1 MDSFKRF
8 YAPVVLVAIL
18 ALSWTSP
25 LDAIS
30 TGQVDAGLKRA
41 LVTFATARMLNAVI
55 SVAQGTDVA
64 IEPAGI
70 GVKFAPG
77 EILDPINDLV
87 EQFSTLMLFASISFG
102 IQKIL
107 ITLGGHWVVSA
118 TLSAAVV
125 LWSVWHLSGR
135 HIPEW
140 CTKLLLITLVLR
152 FAVPLVT
159 VGSNELFQQFL
170 ANDYEQSQTV
180 LASGAADVGN
190 MAALDPKPQ
199 LQENQGLL
207 GRWKGMVPNV
217 DVKERLA
224 HVKESA
230 EQWAE
235 KMINL
240 MVVFLLQTLIFP
252 LLLLWGLASF
262 AKSLLVPLPAKIHYG
277 KSP

>member
-199 LQENQGLL
+199 FQENQGLL
-207 GRWKGMVPNV
+207 DRWKGMVPNV

-224 HVKESA
+224 HVKERA

>member
-1 MDSFKRF
+1 MDSFKRII
-8 YAPVVLVAIL
+8 APLLLVAIL

-25 LDAIS
+25 IDAIS

-87 EQFSTLMLFASISFG
+87 EQFSTLMLFASIAFG

-170 ANDYEQSQTV
+170 ANDYEQSQAV
-180 LASGAADVGN
+180 LASGAADARDT
-190 MAALDPKPQ
+190 AALEVQPQ
-199 LQENQGLL
+199 KDRSLL
-207 GRWKGMVPNV
+207 DGWKEMVPNIN
-217 DVKERLA
+217 VKERLA
-224 HVKESA
+224 HVKDSA
-230 EQWAE
+230 EQWTE

-262 AKSLLVPLPAKIHYG
+262 AKSVLVPLPAKIDYG

>member
-1 MDSFKRF
+1 M
-8 YAPVVLVAIL
+8 
-18 ALSWTSP
+18 
-25 LDAIS
+25 
-30 TGQVDAGLKRA
+30 
-41 LVTFATARMLNAVI
+41 
-55 SVAQGTDVA
+55 
-64 IEPAGI
+64 
-70 GVKFAPG
+70 
-77 EILDPINDLV
+77 
-87 EQFSTLMLFASISFG
+87 
-102 IQKIL
+102 
-107 ITLGGHWVVSA
+107 
-118 TLSAAVV
+118 
-125 LWSVWHLSGR
+125 
-135 HIPEW
+135 
-140 CTKLLLITLVLR
+140 LR

-199 LQENQGLL
+199 ENQGLL
-207 GRWKGMVPNV
+207 DRWKGMAPNMN
-217 DVKERLA
+217 VKERLT
-224 HVKESA
+224 HVKDSA

>member
-1 MDSFKRF
+1 
-8 YAPVVLVAIL
+8 
-18 ALSWTSP
+18 
-25 LDAIS
+25 
-30 TGQVDAGLKRA
+30 
-41 LVTFATARMLNAVI
+41 
-55 SVAQGTDVA
+55 
-64 IEPAGI
+64 
-70 GVKFAPG
+70 
-77 EILDPINDLV
+77 
-87 EQFSTLMLFASISFG
+87 
-102 IQKIL
+102 
-107 ITLGGHWVVSA
+107 
-118 TLSAAVV
+118 
-125 LWSVWHLSGR
+125 
-135 HIPEW
+135 
-140 CTKLLLITLVLR
+140 VLR

-199 LQENQGLL
+199 FQENQGLL
-207 GRWKGMVPNV
+207 DRWKGMVPNV

-262 AKSLLVPLPAKIHYG
+262 AKSLLVPLPAKIDYG